1 MNNAG
6 WGKVGISKRRL
17 NVAVPEDLP
26 AIIVDLY
33 DKWRTVGRM
42 RKAAH
47 ISKSDRINTRIDGGL
62 KKRAV
67 KIFDRLGLTEAEA
80 IRLFYAQVELHQ
92 GIPFPV
98 TVPNAT
104 TIAALDETNKPENLP
119 SFKTF
124 RALRNHTGV

>member
-1 MNNAG
+1 MG
-6 WGKVGISKRRL
+6 LTERRL
-17 NVAVPEDLP
+17 NIAVPEDLP
-26 AIIVDLY
+26 AVIIDLY
-33 DKWRTVGRM
+33 DKWRTIGYM
-42 RKAAH
+42 KKASP
-47 ISKSDRINTRIDGGL
+47 ISKSDRINTRIDVGL

-98 TVPNAT
+98 TVPNVT
-104 TIAALDETNKPENLP
+104 TIAALDETNKPEKLP

-124 RALRNHTGV
+124 RALRNHTGL

>member
-1 MNNAG
+1 M
-6 WGKVGISKRRL
+6 
-17 NVAVPEDLP
+17 
-26 AIIVDLY
+26 
-33 DKWRTVGRM
+33 
-42 RKAAH
+42 
-47 ISKSDRINTRIDGGL
+47 SDRINTRIDIGL

-67 KIFDRLGLTEAEA
+67 KIFDRLGISEAEA

-92 GIPFPV
+92 GIPFPI

-104 TIAALDETNKPENLP
+104 TIAAFDETNQPENLP